1 LGCPLT
7 RKNFCL
13 NYIKRKMDENLI
25 LDTNIIEENKSPQE
39 NMDTQE
45 APFPRTFSLENQK
58 TAMEKLS
65 ALMTKVEVYKNFI
78 VEKQAHC
85 YKRVSDENAAKCLRP
100 KSNNRMPMTS
110 TTVMTD
116 RITGFENASHAT
128 ELFKGTLHGYQEEG
142 VMWLKIQDLNQVN
155 SILADEMGLGKTV
168 QCIAFLCHMIS
179 VGVKGPF
186 LVISPL
192 STLRN
197 WMNEFKKFAPEIPVL
212 LYYGKRDERRK
223 LKENFTSAR
232 AVRKFNV
239 FPVVLT
245 TYEILIR
252 DKNIFMKTFWRYMI
266 IDEGHRIK
274 NNNSVLSIIVRKISS
289 DGRLLLSGTPLQNN
303 MAELWSLLNFIMPE
317 LFGELSWFE
326 EYFNFEGLTTAN
338 TDTLEASKKEILEKL
353 HNLLAP
359 FILRRLKADVISNL
373 PMKKEH
379 TVFAPL
385 CERQAKMYQLA
396 LDIFVDRA
404 NKVNKKK
411 SLNKPET
418 SKMSE
423 RKQRRMKNRKKI
435 SNDNEMD
442 KELLMSYISKK
453 YSAMMCLRKVTNHP
467 YLLSD
472 KIIDDEISEANKEE
486 VISSSGK
493 MIVLDR
499 LLEGLFKEG
508 GHKVL
513 IFTQF
518 VEMIHILSFYC
529 EYRNY
534 EFCTLYG
541 KMSFSERQDE
551 VERFTK
557 GKASVFLISTRAGNL
572 GLNLMAADTVILFD
586 SDWNPQSDLQASD
599 RCHRIGQ
606 TKPVLIY
613 RLVAKG
619 TIDEMMV
626 DRAHTKRKL
635 EKLVIASGK
644 FKFNKSVSEK
654 LTEAELLEI
663 LSGNQLG
670 SVWYSK
676 DAEVLISDE
685 DLKNLLDRSESA
697 AIQK

>member
-1 LGCPLT
+1 
-7 RKNFCL
+7 
-13 NYIKRKMDENLI
+13 
-25 LDTNIIEENKSPQE
+25 
-39 NMDTQE
+39 
-45 APFPRTFSLENQK
+45 
-58 TAMEKLS
+58 
-65 ALMTKVEVYKNFI
+65 
-78 VEKQAHC
+78 
-85 YKRVSDENAAKCLRP
+85 
-100 KSNNRMPMTS
+100 
-110 TTVMTD
+110 
-116 RITGFENASHAT
+116 
-128 ELFKGTLHGYQEEG
+128 
-142 VMWLKIQDLNQVN
+142 
-155 SILADEMGLGKTV
+155 MGLGKTV

-186 LVISPL
+186 LVIAPL
-192 STLRN
+192 STIRN
-197 WMNEFKKFAPEIPVL
+197 WTTEFKKFAPEIPVL
-212 LYYGKRDERRK
+212 LYYGKRFERKK
-223 LKENFTSAR
+223 LQDKFTSACS
-232 AVRKFNV
+232 VRKFTV
-239 FPVVLT
+239 SPVVLT

-252 DKNIFMKTFWRYMI
+252 DKRIFMKTFWRYMI

-274 NNNSVLSIIVRKISS
+274 NSNSALSLILRKISS

-303 MAELWSLLNFIMPE
+303 VAELWSLLNFIMPE

-326 EYFNFEGLTTAN
+326 EYFNFEGLTSAN
-338 TDTLEASKKEILEKL
+338 VDTVEASKKEILEKL

-396 LDIFVDRA
+396 LDVFVDRA
-404 NKVNKKK
+404 NKANKKK

-418 SKMSE
+418 SEISK
-423 RKQRRMKNRKKI
+423 KQRKTRKRMKI
-435 SNDNEMD
+435 ADDNDEMD
-442 KELLMSYISKK
+442 KQLLMSYISKK
-453 YSAMMCLRKVTNHP
+453 QHAMMCLRKVTNHP

-472 KIIDDEISEANKEE
+472 KVIDDQINEANKQE

-508 GHKVL
+508 DHKVL

-534 EFCTLYG
+534 KFCSLYG
-541 KMSFSERQDE
+541 KMSFGERQDE
-551 VERFTK
+551 VDRFTK
-557 GKASVFLISTRAGNL
+557 GEASVFLISTRAGNL

-586 SDWNPQSDLQASD
+586 SDWNPQCDLQASD

-619 TIDEMMV
+619 TIDEIMV
-626 DRAHTKRKL
+626 DRAQSKRKL
-635 EKLVIASGK
+635 ENA
-644 FKFNKSVSEK
+644 SEK

-663 LSGNQLG
+663 LSDNQLG

-676 DAEVLISDE
+676 GAEVLISDE
-685 DLKNLLDRSESA
+685 DLKNLLDRSECA

>member
-1 LGCPLT
+1 
-7 RKNFCL
+7 
-13 NYIKRKMDENLI
+13 MDGNLI
-25 LDTNIIEENKSPQE
+25 LNSKITEENKSPE
-39 NMDTQE
+39 ESMDIQE
-45 APFPRTFSLENQK
+45 APFSHTFLLENQK

-78 VEKQAHC
+78 VEKQKHC
-85 YKRVSDENAAKCLRP
+85 YKRVSDESATKCLKP
-100 KSNNRMPMTS
+100 KMAKTS
-110 TTVMTD
+110 TTVLTD
-116 RITGFENASHAT
+116 RIADIENASPENA
-128 ELFKGTLHGYQEEG
+128 LFKGTLHGYQEEG
-142 VMWLKIQDLNQVN
+142 IQDLNQVN

-186 LVISPL
+186 LVIAPL
-192 STLRN
+192 STIRN
-197 WMNEFKKFAPEIPVL
+197 WTTEFKKFAPEIPVL
-212 LYYGKRDERRK
+212 LYYGKRFERKK
-223 LKENFTSAR
+223 LQDKFTSACS
-232 AVRKFNV
+232 VRKFTV
-239 FPVVLT
+239 SPVVLT

-252 DKNIFMKTFWRYMI
+252 DKRIFMKTFWRYMI

-274 NNNSVLSIIVRKISS
+274 NSNSALSLILRKISS

-303 MAELWSLLNFIMPE
+303 VAELWSLLNFIMPE

-326 EYFNFEGLTTAN
+326 EYFNFEGLTSAN
-338 TDTLEASKKEILEKL
+338 VDTVEASKKEILEKL

-396 LDIFVDRA
+396 LDVFVDRA
-404 NKVNKKK
+404 NKANKKK

-418 SKMSE
+418 SEISK
-423 RKQRRMKNRKKI
+423 KQRKTRKRMKI
-435 SNDNEMD
+435 ADDNDEMD
-442 KELLMSYISKK
+442 KQLLMSYISKK
-453 YSAMMCLRKVTNHP
+453 QHAMMCLRKVTNHP

-472 KIIDDEISEANKEE
+472 KVIDDQINEANKQE

-508 GHKVL
+508 DHKVL

-534 EFCTLYG
+534 KFCSLYG
-541 KMSFSERQDE
+541 KMSFGERQDE
-551 VERFTK
+551 VDRFTK
-557 GKASVFLISTRAGNL
+557 GEASVFLISTRAGNL

-586 SDWNPQSDLQASD
+586 SDWNPQCDLQASD

-619 TIDEMMV
+619 TIDEIMV
-626 DRAHTKRKL
+626 DRAQSKRKL

-644 FKFNKSVSEK
+644 FKFNKSASEK

-663 LSGNQLG
+663 LSDNQLG

-676 DAEVLISDE
+676 GAEVLISDE
-685 DLKNLLDRSESA
+685 DLKNLLDRSECA

>member
-1 LGCPLT
+1 
-7 RKNFCL
+7 
-13 NYIKRKMDENLI
+13 MDGNLI
-25 LDTNIIEENKSPQE
+25 LNSKVTEENKSPE
-39 NMDTQE
+39 ESMDIQE
-45 APFPRTFSLENQK
+45 APFSHTFLLENQK
-58 TAMEKLS
+58 TAMEKLN

-78 VEKQAHC
+78 VEKQKHC
-85 YKRVSDENAAKCLRP
+85 YKRVSDESATKCLKP
-100 KSNNRMPMTS
+100 KMAKTS
-110 TTVMTD
+110 TTVSTD
-116 RITGFENASHAT
+116 RIADFENASRENA
-128 ELFKGTLHGYQEEG
+128 LFEGTLHGYQEEG
-142 VMWLKIQDLNQVN
+142 IQDLNQVN

-186 LVISPL
+186 LVIAPL
-192 STLRN
+192 STVRN

-212 LYYGKRDERRK
+212 LYYGKRFERKK
-223 LKENFTSAR
+223 LQDKFSSASSVRNFT
-232 AVRKFNV
+232 V
-239 FPVVLT
+239 FPVVVT
-245 TYEILIR
+245 TYETLIR
-252 DKNIFMKTFWRYMI
+252 DKRIFMKTFWRYMI

-274 NNNSVLSIIVRKISS
+274 NSNSVLSLILRKISS

-303 MAELWSLLNFIMPE
+303 VAELWSLLNFIMPE

-326 EYFNFEGLTTAN
+326 EYFNFEGLTSAN
-338 TDTLEASKKEILEKL
+338 VDTVKASKKEILEKL

-359 FILRRLKADVISNL
+359 FILRRLKADVINNL

-396 LDIFVDRA
+396 IDVFVERA
-404 NKVNKKK
+404 NKKK

-418 SKMSE
+418 SEINKKKRQT
-423 RKQRRMKNRKKI
+423 RKRMKI
-435 SNDNEMD
+435 ADDNDEMD
-442 KELLMSYISKK
+442 KQLLMSYISKK
-453 YSAMMCLRKVTNHP
+453 HHAMMCLRKVTNHP

-472 KIIDDEISEANKEE
+472 EVIDDEISEANKQE

-508 GHKVL
+508 DHKVL

-534 EFCTLYG
+534 KFCSLYG
-541 KMSFSERQDE
+541 SMSLGQRQDE
-551 VERFTK
+551 VDRFTK
-557 GKASVFLISTRAGNL
+557 GEASVFLISTRAGNL

-586 SDWNPQSDLQASD
+586 SDWNPQCDLQASD

-619 TIDEMMV
+619 TIDEIMV
-626 DRAHTKRKL
+626 DRAQSKRKL

-654 LTEAELLEI
+654 ITEAELLEI
-663 LSGNQLG
+663 LSDNQLG

-676 DAEVLISDE
+676 GAEVLISDE
-685 DLKNLLDRSESA
+685 DLKNLLDRSECA

>member
-1 LGCPLT
+1 
-7 RKNFCL
+7 
-13 NYIKRKMDENLI
+13 MDGNLI
-25 LDTNIIEENKSPQE
+25 LNSKITEESKSPE
-39 NMDTQE
+39 ESMDIQE
-45 APFPRTFSLENQK
+45 APFSHTFLLENQK
-58 TAMEKLS
+58 TAMEKLN

-78 VEKQAHC
+78 VEKQKHC
-85 YKRVSDENAAKCLRP
+85 YKRVSDESAPKCLKP
-100 KSNNRMPMTS
+100 KMAKTS
-110 TTVMTD
+110 TTVSTD
-116 RITGFENASHAT
+116 RIADFENA
-128 ELFKGTLHGYQEEG
+128 LFKGTLHGYQEEG
-142 VMWLKIQDLNQVN
+142 IQDLNQVN

-186 LVISPL
+186 LVIAPL
-192 STLRN
+192 STARN

-212 LYYGKRDERRK
+212 LYYGKKFERKK
-223 LKENFTSAR
+223 LQDKFTSACS
-232 AVRKFNV
+232 VRNFTV
-239 FPVVLT
+239 FPVVVT
-245 TYEILIR
+245 TYETLIR
-252 DKNIFMKTFWRYMI
+252 DKRIFMKTFWRYMI

-274 NNNSVLSIIVRKISS
+274 DSNSVLSLILRKISS

-303 MAELWSLLNFIMPE
+303 VAELWSLLNFIMPE

-326 EYFNFEGLTTAN
+326 EYFNFEGLTSAN
-338 TDTLEASKKEILEKL
+338 VDTVEASKKEILEKL

-359 FILRRLKADVISNL
+359 FILRRLKVDVINNL

-396 LDIFVDRA
+396 IDVFVDRA
-404 NKVNKKK
+404 SKKK

-418 SKMSE
+418 SEINKKK
-423 RKQRRMKNRKKI
+423 RKTRKRMKI
-435 SNDNEMD
+435 ADDNDEMD
-442 KELLMSYISKK
+442 KQLLMSYISKK
-453 YSAMMCLRKVTNHP
+453 HHAMMCLRKVTNHP

-472 KIIDDEISEANKEE
+472 KVIDDEISEANKQE

-493 MIVLDR
+493 MIVLDQ

-508 GHKVL
+508 DHKVL

-534 EFCTLYG
+534 KFCSLYG
-541 KMSFSERQDE
+541 RMSFGQRQDE
-551 VERFTK
+551 VDRFTK
-557 GKASVFLISTRAGNL
+557 GEASVFLISTRAGNL

-586 SDWNPQSDLQASD
+586 SDWNPQCDLQASD

-619 TIDEMMV
+619 TIDEIMV
-626 DRAHTKRKL
+626 DRAQSKRKL

-663 LSGNQLG
+663 LSDNQLG

-676 DAEVLISDE
+676 GAEVLISDE
-685 DLKNLLDRSESA
+685 DLKNLLDRSECA

>member
-142 VMWLKIQDLNQVN
+142 IQDLNQVN

>member
-1 LGCPLT
+1 
-7 RKNFCL
+7 
-13 NYIKRKMDENLI
+13 MDGNLI
-25 LDTNIIEENKSPQE
+25 LNSKITEENKSPDE
-39 NMDTQE
+39 SMDIQE
-45 APFPRTFSLENQK
+45 APFSHTFLLENQK

-78 VEKQAHC
+78 VEKQKHC
-85 YKRVSDENAAKCLRP
+85 YKRVSDESATKCLKP
-100 KSNNRMPMTS
+100 KMAKTG
-110 TTVMTD
+110 TTVLTD
-116 RITGFENASHAT
+116 RIADIENASRENA
-128 ELFKGTLHGYQEEG
+128 LFKGTLHGYQEEG
-142 VMWLKIQDLNQVN
+142 IQDLNQVN

-186 LVISPL
+186 LVIAPL
-192 STLRN
+192 STIRN

-212 LYYGKRDERRK
+212 LYYGKRFERKK
-223 LKENFTSAR
+223 LRAKFTSACS
-232 AVRKFNV
+232 VRKFTV
-239 FPVVLT
+239 SPVVLT
-245 TYEILIR
+245 TYEIIIR
-252 DKNIFMKTFWRYMI
+252 DKRIFMKTFWRYMI

-274 NNNSVLSIIVRKISS
+274 NSNSVLSLILRKVSS

-303 MAELWSLLNFIMPE
+303 VAELWSLLNFIMPE

-326 EYFNFEGLTTAN
+326 EYFNFEGLTSAN
-338 TDTLEASKKEILEKL
+338 VDTVETSKKEILEKL

-359 FILRRLKADVISNL
+359 FILRRLKADVINNL

-396 LDIFVDRA
+396 LDVFVERA
-404 NKVNKKK
+404 NKANKKK

-418 SKMSE
+418 SEISK
-423 RKQRRMKNRKKI
+423 KQRKTRKRMKPDDD
-435 SNDNEMD
+435 NDEMD
-442 KELLMSYISKK
+442 KQLLMSYISKK
-453 YSAMMCLRKVTNHP
+453 QHAMMCLRKVTNHP

-472 KIIDDEISEANKEE
+472 KVIDDEINEENKQE

-508 GHKVL
+508 DHKVL

-534 EFCTLYG
+534 KFCSLYG
-541 KMSFSERQDE
+541 KMSFGERQDE
-551 VERFTK
+551 VDRFTN
-557 GKASVFLISTRAGNL
+557 GEASVFLISTRAGNL

-586 SDWNPQSDLQASD
+586 SDWNPQCDLQASD

-619 TIDEMMV
+619 TIDEIMV
-626 DRAHTKRKL
+626 DRAQSKRKL

-663 LSGNQLG
+663 LSDNQLG

-676 DAEVLISDE
+676 GAEVLISDE
-685 DLKNLLDRSESA
+685 DLKNLLDRSEGA

>member
-1 LGCPLT
+1 
-7 RKNFCL
+7 
-13 NYIKRKMDENLI
+13 MDGNLI
-25 LDTNIIEENKSPQE
+25 LNSKVTEENKSPE
-39 NMDTQE
+39 ESMDIQE
-45 APFPRTFSLENQK
+45 APFSHTFLLENQK
-58 TAMEKLS
+58 TAMEKLN

-78 VEKQAHC
+78 VEKQKHC
-85 YKRVSDENAAKCLRP
+85 YKRVSDESATKCLKP
-100 KSNNRMPMTS
+100 KMAKTS
-110 TTVMTD
+110 TTVSTD
-116 RITGFENASHAT
+116 RIADFENASRENA
-128 ELFKGTLHGYQEEG
+128 LFEGTLHGYQEEG
-142 VMWLKIQDLNQVN
+142 IQDLNQVN

-186 LVISPL
+186 LVIAPL
-192 STLRN
+192 STVRN

-212 LYYGKRDERRK
+212 LYYGKRFERKK
-223 LKENFTSAR
+223 LQDKFTSASS
-232 AVRKFNV
+232 VRNFTV
-239 FPVVLT
+239 FPVVVT
-245 TYEILIR
+245 TYETLIR
-252 DKNIFMKTFWRYMI
+252 DKRIFMKTFWRYMI

-274 NNNSVLSIIVRKISS
+274 NSNSVLSLILRKISS

-303 MAELWSLLNFIMPE
+303 VAELWSLLNFIMPE

-326 EYFNFEGLTTAN
+326 EYFNFEGLTSAN
-338 TDTLEASKKEILEKL
+338 VDTVKASKKEILEKL

-359 FILRRLKADVISNL
+359 FILRRLKADVINNL

-396 LDIFVDRA
+396 LDVFVERA
-404 NKVNKKK
+404 NKANKKK

-418 SKMSE
+418 SEINKKKRQT
-423 RKQRRMKNRKKI
+423 RKRMKI
-435 SNDNEMD
+435 ADDNDEMD
-442 KELLMSYISKK
+442 KQLLMSYISKK
-453 YSAMMCLRKVTNHP
+453 HHAVMCLRKVTNHP

-472 KIIDDEISEANKEE
+472 EVIDDEISEANKQE

-508 GHKVL
+508 DHKVL

-534 EFCTLYG
+534 KFCSLYG
-541 KMSFSERQDE
+541 SMSLAQRQDE
-551 VERFTK
+551 VDRFTK
-557 GKASVFLISTRAGNL
+557 GEASVFLISTRAGNL

-586 SDWNPQSDLQASD
+586 SDWNPQCDLQASD

-619 TIDEMMV
+619 TIDEIMV
-626 DRAHTKRKL
+626 DRAQSKRKL

-654 LTEAELLEI
+654 ITEAELLEI
-663 LSGNQLG
+663 LSDNQLG

-676 DAEVLISDE
+676 GAEVLISDE
-685 DLKNLLDRSESA
+685 DLKNLLDRSECA

>member
-142 VMWLKIQDLNQVN
+142 IQDLNQVN

-404 NKVNKKK
+404 NK
-411 SLNKPET
+411 
-418 SKMSE
+418 
-423 RKQRRMKNRKKI
+423 
-435 SNDNEMD
+435 
-442 KELLMSYISKK
+442 LLMSYISKK

>member
-100 KSNNRMPMTS
+100 RSNNRMPMTS

-142 VMWLKIQDLNQVN
+142 IQDLNQVN

>member
-1 LGCPLT
+1 
-7 RKNFCL
+7 
-13 NYIKRKMDENLI
+13 MDGNLI
-25 LDTNIIEENKSPQE
+25 LNSKITEESKSPE
-39 NMDTQE
+39 ESMDIQE
-45 APFPRTFSLENQK
+45 APFSHTFLLENQK
-58 TAMEKLS
+58 TAMEKLN

-78 VEKQAHC
+78 VEKQKHC
-85 YKRVSDENAAKCLRP
+85 YKRVSDESAPKCLKP
-100 KSNNRMPMTS
+100 KMAKTS
-110 TTVMTD
+110 TTVSTD
-116 RITGFENASHAT
+116 RIADFENA
-128 ELFKGTLHGYQEEG
+128 LFKGTLHGYQEEG
-142 VMWLKIQDLNQVN
+142 IQDLNQVN

-186 LVISPL
+186 LD
-192 STLRN
+192 
-197 WMNEFKKFAPEIPVL
+197 K
-212 LYYGKRDERRK
+212 
-223 LKENFTSAR
+223 FTSACS
-232 AVRKFNV
+232 VRNFTV
-239 FPVVLT
+239 FPVVVT
-245 TYEILIR
+245 TYETLIR
-252 DKNIFMKTFWRYMI
+252 DKRIFMKTFWRYMI

-274 NNNSVLSIIVRKISS
+274 DSNSVLSLILRKISS

-303 MAELWSLLNFIMPE
+303 VAELWSLLNFIMPE

-326 EYFNFEGLTTAN
+326 EYFNFEGLTSAN
-338 TDTLEASKKEILEKL
+338 VDTVEASKKEILEKL

-359 FILRRLKADVISNL
+359 FILRRLKVDVINNL

-396 LDIFVDRA
+396 IDVFVDRA
-404 NKVNKKK
+404 NKKK

-418 SKMSE
+418 SEINKKK
-423 RKQRRMKNRKKI
+423 RKTRKRMKI
-435 SNDNEMD
+435 ADDNDEMD
-442 KELLMSYISKK
+442 KQLLMSYISKK
-453 YSAMMCLRKVTNHP
+453 HHAMMCLRKVTNHP

-472 KIIDDEISEANKEE
+472 KVIDDEISEANKQE

-493 MIVLDR
+493 MIVLDQ

-508 GHKVL
+508 DHKVL

-534 EFCTLYG
+534 KFCSLYG
-541 KMSFSERQDE
+541 RMSFEQRQDE
-551 VERFTK
+551 VDRFTK
-557 GKASVFLISTRAGNL
+557 GEASVFLISTRAGNL

-586 SDWNPQSDLQASD
+586 SDWNPQCDLQASD

-619 TIDEMMV
+619 TIDEIMV
-626 DRAHTKRKL
+626 DRAQSKRKL

-663 LSGNQLG
+663 LSDNQLG

-676 DAEVLISDE
+676 GAEVLISDE
-685 DLKNLLDRSESA
+685 DLKNLLDRSECA

>member
-1 LGCPLT
+1 
-7 RKNFCL
+7 
-13 NYIKRKMDENLI
+13 MDGNLI
-25 LDTNIIEENKSPQE
+25 LNSKITEENKSPE
-39 NMDTQE
+39 ESMDIQE
-45 APFPRTFSLENQK
+45 APFSHTFLLENQK
-58 TAMEKLS
+58 TAMEKLN

-78 VEKQAHC
+78 VEKQKHC
-85 YKRVSDENAAKCLRP
+85 YKRVSDESAPKCP
-100 KSNNRMPMTS
+100 KPKMEKTS
-110 TTVMTD
+110 TTVSTD
-116 RITGFENASHAT
+116 RIADFENASRENA
-128 ELFKGTLHGYQEEG
+128 LFKGTLHGYQEEG
-142 VMWLKIQDLNQVN
+142 IQDLNQVN

-186 LVISPL
+186 LVIAPL
-192 STLRN
+192 STVRN

-212 LYYGKRDERRK
+212 LYYGKKFERKK
-223 LKENFTSAR
+223 LQDKFTSACS
-232 AVRKFNV
+232 VRNFTV
-239 FPVVLT
+239 FPVVVT
-245 TYEILIR
+245 TYEKLIR
-252 DKNIFMKTFWRYMI
+252 DKRIFMKTFWRYMI

-274 NNNSVLSIIVRKISS
+274 NSNSVLSLILRKISS

-303 MAELWSLLNFIMPE
+303 VAELWSLLNFIMPE

-326 EYFNFEGLTTAN
+326 EYFNFEGLTSAN
-338 TDTLEASKKEILEKL
+338 VDTVEASKKEILEKL

-359 FILRRLKADVISNL
+359 FILRRLKVDVINNL

-396 LDIFVDRA
+396 IDVFVDRA
-404 NKVNKKK
+404 NKKK

-418 SKMSE
+418 SEINKKK
-423 RKQRRMKNRKKI
+423 RKTRKRMKI
-435 SNDNEMD
+435 ADDNDEMD
-442 KELLMSYISKK
+442 KQLLMSYISKK
-453 YSAMMCLRKVTNHP
+453 HHAMMCLRKVTNHP

-472 KIIDDEISEANKEE
+472 KVIDDEISEANKQE

-493 MIVLDR
+493 MIVLDQ

-508 GHKVL
+508 DHKVL

-534 EFCTLYG
+534 KFCSLYG
-541 KMSFSERQDE
+541 RMSFGQRQDE
-551 VERFTK
+551 VDRFTK
-557 GKASVFLISTRAGNL
+557 GEASVFLISTRAGNL

-586 SDWNPQSDLQASD
+586 SDWNPQCDLQASD

-619 TIDEMMV
+619 TIDEIMV
-626 DRAHTKRKL
+626 DRAQSKRKL

-663 LSGNQLG
+663 LSDNQLG

-676 DAEVLISDE
+676 GAEVLISDE
-685 DLKNLLDRSESA
+685 DLKNLLDRSECA